1 MLRYELGRKK
11 KEYRRKEGET
21 KKGKME
27 VEPWNSIKGK
37 KEMFGSH
44 QQSPPAPK
52 RDPHHHSYRHHM
64 ESHLFCTVVYQA
76 LYLMSRMHPFTLFL
90 QQALCDRHSHLK
102 S

>member
-11 KEYRRKEGET
+11 KEYRRKGET

-52 RDPHHHSYRHHM
+52 RDPIIIPIPIIWNHIYSA
-64 ESHLFCTVVYQA
+64 LLCTK
-76 LYLMSRMHPFTLFL
+76 
-90 QQALCDRHSHLK
+90 LCI
-102 S
+102 